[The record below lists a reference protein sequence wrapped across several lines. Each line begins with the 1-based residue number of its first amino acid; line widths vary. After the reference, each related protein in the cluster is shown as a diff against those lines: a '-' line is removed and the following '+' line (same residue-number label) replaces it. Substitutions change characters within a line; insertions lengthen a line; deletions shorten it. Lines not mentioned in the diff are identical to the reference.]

1 MDAILPHH
9 NPMEYIFLFYDEM
22 ETPQFTELVT
32 WLVHGE
38 IGIQNQ
44 VLEGRQKKDLVGKTS
59 T

>member
-1 MDAILPHH
+1 
-9 NPMEYIFLFYDEM
+9 MEYIFLFYDEM